1 MLHIDRIKIY
11 QKFMNEPENL
21 TNNEYDV
28 LDMFDAEF
36 QKWLENTY
44 NI

>member
-11 QKFMNEPENL
+11 QKFINEPESL
-21 TNNEYDV
+21 TDNEYDI
-28 LDMFDAEF
+28 LDKFDVEF